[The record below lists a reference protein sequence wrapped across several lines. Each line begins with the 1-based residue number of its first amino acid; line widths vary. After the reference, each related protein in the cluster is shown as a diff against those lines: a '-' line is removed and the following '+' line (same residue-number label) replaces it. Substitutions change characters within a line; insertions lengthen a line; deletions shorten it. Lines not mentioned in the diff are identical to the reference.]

1 MSDWLTVE
9 RAAKREAELSRRSL
23 EVRGLVRGQ
32 PVAWAE
38 YANARTDGL
47 SLLHRV
53 GDPDESAPE
62 TFCGEDIPPAVCRL
76 DLTAW
81 PVSALRSCKYC
92 AKGYLL
98 SLKRGV

>member
-1 MSDWLTVE
+1 MGWEVIE
-9 RAAKREAELSRRSL
+9 RAARRDAELSRRGV
-23 EVRGLVRGQ
+23 EVRGLHRGQ

-53 GDPDESAPE
+53 GDPDEDFPE

-76 DLTAW
+76 DLNVW
-81 PVSALRSCKYC
+81 PASALKPCKYC
-92 AKGYLL
+92 AKGYLR